1 MDILVGWHID
11 TQQDESLIN
20 FIAGKY
26 FRLVL
31 TLQNSLSLSLPH
43 SFSLSFSPSLES
55 LVSLQQF
62 WIEDI
67 SFSVDLLKQFLED
80 MDAYTNVCINS
91 RQHNIHLCLFVSQEL
106 AGGSGNAPVS
116 PDDQSTPEQCLSKL
130 TALIRYTIQ

>member
-31 TLQNSLSLSLPH
+31 TLQNSLSL
-43 SFSLSFSPSLES
+43 FSPSLES

-80 MDAYTNVCINS
+80 MDAYTNVSVNN
-91 RQHNIHLCLFVSQEL
+91 RQHNIQCTCVSLYHRNLLE
-106 AGGSGNAPVS
+106 
-116 PDDQSTPEQCLSKL
+116 DQVTLLSLL
-130 TALIRYTIQ
+130 TTNPLLNNVFPN